1 MLIAGGD
8 VERLVD
14 LTGVAVFTENF
25 GPGRQVPGGHH
36 GHDGA
41 EDRVDGEESVLRVE
55 PEAVVCLVTEASS
68 EPGQGPELLG
78 DVNTQIVPD

>member
-14 LTGVAVFTENF
+14 LAGVAVFTENF

-36 GHDGA
+36 GHDGS
-41 EDRVDGEESVLRVE
+41 EDRVGGEESVLRV
-55 PEAVVCLVTEASS
+55 PAEAVVCLVTQTYS

-78 DVNTQIVPD
+78 DVHTQIVPD